1 MRSLVLYGDP
11 VLRRTAKPVTAFDDE
26 LRDLVEEM
34 FEIMYAEEGVGLA
47 APQVGDSRRVFII
60 EIPEDD
66 ESEGVQVV
74 MVNPVVQVKSGSVV
88 AEEGCLSIPGIREKV
103 ERAEALRV
111 TFQDLDGEARELE
124 AEGFLARA
132 IQHEQDHL
140 DGVLFVD
147 RLSPMRRKF
156 LKRQLDEI
164 AAGRIP
170 PESARED

>member
-1 MRSLVLYGDP
+1 MRELVLYGDP
-11 VLRRTAKPVTAFDDE
+11 VLRQTAKPVVAFDAD

-47 APQVGDSRRVFII
+47 APQVGDSRRVFIV

-66 ESEGVQVV
+66 ETEGVQLV
-74 MVNPVVQVKSGSVV
+74 MVNPVLTSKTGSDV

-103 ERAEALRV
+103 ERAERVFV
-111 TFQDLDGEARELE
+111 TFRDLDGVEHEIE

-140 DGVLFVD
+140 EGVLFID
-147 RLSPMRRKF
+147 RLSPMRRR
-156 LKRQLDEI
+156 LLRRQLEDI
-164 AAGRIP
+164 AAGKVP
-170 PESARED
+170 KESER